1 MIYDVHTHSLPVC
14 PGEAIVQLTP
24 DAFFPQPGHFYAV
37 GLHPWFI
44 GADWRNQMARLLVM
58 ALHPQVAMIGEA
70 GVDKKN
76 GSAPVDLQ
84 LEVFREH
91 VCLSELVRKPL
102 VIHCVKG
109 IDEVVAVRKEMK
121 ATQPWVIH
129 GFRGGVEQWRQLS
142 RLGIRVSIGARCDA
156 ALLGALP
163 LDQLLVESDD
173 AGDVA
178 PAYEVIS
185 AAKQVDASALRACV
199 ATNIY
204 HLLVA
209 CRAE

>member
-1 MIYDVHTHSLPVC
+1 MIYDVHTHSHPTI

-24 DAFFPQPGHFYAV
+24 DAFYPQPGHFYAV
-37 GLHPWFI
+37 GLHPWSI

-70 GVDKKN
+70 GVDKKK

-91 VCLSELVRKPL
+91 VLLSELVRKPL

-109 IDEVVAVRKEMK
+109 IDEVLAVRKEMK
-121 ATQPWVIH
+121 AVQPWVIH
-129 GFRGGVEQWRQLS
+129 GFRGGVEQWRQLA

-156 ALLGALP
+156 ALLGVLP
-163 LDQLLVESDD
+163 LEQLLVESDD

-178 PAYEVIS
+178 PAYEAIS
-185 AAKQVDASALRACV
+185 AARQVDVSELRACV

-204 HLLVA
+204 HLLVS
-209 CRAE
+209 CRTE